1 MNPDRLQT
9 RPSAAALARRRS
21 GASLLESVAR
31 RLVHGFLSQLE
42 DGEIRLREDGR
53 LHTWGRRSE
62 RWPVAVEVEVLDP
75 AFYPAIAFHGTVG
88 SGEAWMAGHWRC
100 SDLSLLI
107 RLILDNDSLRSA
119 LDSGSARLFRPLRA
133 LLHALRRNHRAGS
146 RRNIAAH
153 YDLGNDFFALFLD
166 PTMTYSC
173 GLFESPDSTMEE
185 ASRSKYEQICKAV
198 DLREG
203 DHLLEIG
210 TGWGGFALHAAS
222 TRGCR
227 ITTATISKAQYD
239 EARSRIAEAR
249 LADRV
254 EVLLCDYR
262 DLRGRYD
269 KLVSIEMI
277 EAVGHAYL
285 PTYFRTCSR
294 LLGPHGRMALQ
305 CILIRDE
312 LYERATRNVDF
323 IKRYIFPGG
332 CLPSRQV
339 IARHVAEQTDLVCSA
354 DEDITPHYA
363 ETLRRWRARL
373 QANAGQIRALGY
385 PDALLRMWEFYFC
398 YCEAGFEQRH
408 IRTAQFVFERP
419 GSGVSRPGVRRP
431 TADNVE
437 I

>member
-9 RPSAAALARRRS
+9 RSAAPVLLRRRS
-21 GASLLESVAR
+21 HSSLLESLGR
-31 RLVHGFLSQLE
+31 HLVHGFLSRLE
-42 DGEIRLREDGR
+42 DGEIQLREGGR
-53 LHTWGRRSE
+53 LHSWGRRSA
-62 RWPVAVEVEVLDP
+62 RWPTAVEVEVLDP

-107 RLILDNDSLRSA
+107 RLILDNDSLRAA

-173 GLFESPDSTMEE
+173 GLFESADSTMEE
-185 ASRSKYEQICKAV
+185 ASHAKYEQICKAI

-203 DHLLEIG
+203 DHLIEIG

-227 ITTATISKAQYD
+227 ITTTTISKAQYD
-239 EARSRIAEAR
+239 WARARIAEAG
-249 LADRV
+249 LGDRV
-254 EVLLCDYR
+254 EVLLRDYR

-277 EAVGHAYL
+277 EAVGHSYL
-285 PTYFRTCSR
+285 PTYFRSCSR
-294 LLGPHGRMALQ
+294 LLHEHGRMALQ
-305 CILIRDE
+305 CILIRDD
-312 LYERATRNVDF
+312 LYEQATRNVDF

-332 CLPSRQV
+332 CLPSRRE
-339 IARHVAEQTDLVCSA
+339 IARQIAEQTDLVCSA

-373 QANAGQIRALGY
+373 QANAGAIRALGY
-385 PDALLRMWEFYFC
+385 PDSLLRMWEFYFC

-408 IRTAQFVFERP
+408 IGTAQLVFDKP
-419 GSGVSRPGVRRP
+419 GSGRRRLP
-431 TADNVE
+431 RG
-437 I
+437 

>member
-1 MNPDRLQT
+1 
-9 RPSAAALARRRS
+9 
-21 GASLLESVAR
+21 
-31 RLVHGFLSQLE
+31 
-42 DGEIRLREDGR
+42 
-53 LHTWGRRSE
+53 
-62 RWPVAVEVEVLDP
+62 
-75 AFYPAIAFHGTVG
+75 
-88 SGEAWMAGHWRC
+88 
-100 SDLSLLI
+100 
-107 RLILDNDSLRSA
+107 
-119 LDSGSARLFRPLRA
+119 
-133 LLHALRRNHRAGS
+133 
-146 RRNIAAH
+146 
-153 YDLGNDFFALFLD
+153 
-166 PTMTYSC
+166 MTYSC
-173 GLFESPDSTMEE
+173 GLFEHPDATMEE
-185 ASRSKYEQICKAV
+185 ASIAKYEQICKAV

-227 ITTATISKAQYD
+227 ITTTTISKAQYE
-239 EARSRIAEAR
+239 EARARIAEAG

-254 EVLLCDYR
+254 EVLLRDYR

-294 LLGPHGRMALQ
+294 LLAPQGRMALQ

-312 LYERATRNVDF
+312 LYEQAARNVDF

-339 IARHVAEQTDLVCSA
+339 IARQIATQTDLVHSA
-354 DEDITPHYA
+354 DEDITAHYA

-373 QANAGQIRALGY
+373 QANAGPIRALGY

-398 YCEAGFEQRH
+398 YCEAGFEQHH
-408 IRTAQFVFERP
+408 IRTAQLVFEKP
-419 GSGVSRPGVRRP
+419 GGGGGRADGPTPDTDPRR
-431 TADNVE
+431 E
-437 I
+437 IPSF